1 MKKTIYLI
9 LGCLFFI
16 IGTIG
21 VILPILPSFIF
32 YVLTLYFFTKSNEK
46 LEDKFKNSSLY
57 KNNVLPALDY
67 KNGWSRLYKVKLIVS
82 LTITMGIGFYFSRKF
97 IIAQIIVVV
106 IYLIHVYFFLVKVKT
121 KKNKWS
127 YVAKRANLDLKN
139 LI

>member
-46 LEDKFKNSSLY
+46 LENKFKNSSLY

-121 KKNKWS
+121 KKE
-127 YVAKRANLDLKN
+127 
-139 LI
+139 